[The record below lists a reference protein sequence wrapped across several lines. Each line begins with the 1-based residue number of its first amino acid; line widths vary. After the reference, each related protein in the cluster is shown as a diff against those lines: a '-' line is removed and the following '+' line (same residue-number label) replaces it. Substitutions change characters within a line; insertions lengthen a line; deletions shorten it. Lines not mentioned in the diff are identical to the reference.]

1 MASNTARRLRKDIQ
15 KLVKECPADVV
26 LSESFG
32 DGVDLTNLSLYILG
46 PESTAFSEGAWKISL
61 KIPTDYP
68 NSPPKAFFNTKIFH
82 PNVQP
87 SSGEVCVDTLKRDW
101 TSEVDLNHIMLTI
114 RCLLIQP
121 NPDSSLNEEAGKL
134 IQEDFASFERTAK
147 LMTKVHAL
155 DRASIAQLGACG
167 ENVDSLSTETKS
179 SAATSNTREVLQ
191 PISEGQQ
198 PKTTISAIPP
208 GPPREKKRKTG
219 LKRL

>member
-1 MASNTARRLRKDIQ
+1 MASNTARLRKDIQ

-26 LSESFG
+26 LPECFG

-46 PESTAFSEGAWKISL
+46 PESTAYSDGAWKISL

-87 SSGEVCVDTLKRDW
+87 STGEVCVDTLKRDW
-101 TSEVDLNHIMLTI
+101 TSAVDLNHIMLTI

-134 IQEDFASFERTAK
+134 IQEDFAAFERTAK

-167 ENVDSLSTETKS
+167 ENVDSIPTEPKS
-179 SAATSNTREVLQ
+179 SFSVANSREVLQ

-198 PKTTISAIPP
+198 PKTTISSITP
-208 GPPREKKRKTG
+208 GPPKEKKRKTG

>member
-1 MASNTARRLRKDIQ
+1 MASKTARLRKDIQ

-26 LSESFG
+26 LPESFG

-46 PESTAFSEGAWKISL
+46 PESTAYSEGAWKISL
-61 KIPTDYP
+61 KVPADYP
-68 NSPPKAFFNTKIFH
+68 SSPPKAFFNTKIFH

-87 SSGEVCVDTLKRDW
+87 STGEVCVDTLKRDW

-134 IQEDFASFERTAK
+134 IQEDFLSFERTAK

-155 DRASIAQLGACG
+155 DRASVAQLGAYG
-167 ENVDSLSTETKS
+167 ENIDSMHTETKT
-179 SAATSNTREVLQ
+179 SASITNSREVLQ

-198 PKTTISAIPP
+198 AKTTISSITP
-208 GPPREKKRKTG
+208 GPPKEKKRKTG